1 MCNGA
6 YSGTFTFR
14 NNCEGGFSAA
24 LVSRKNKKSGV
35 TAAKINSWVYRQT
48 EPTGGIL
55 PACSLCN
62 TPHKKT

>member
-14 NNCEGGFSAA
+14 NNCGRCFSAA
-24 LVSRKNKKSGV
+24 LVSGKTKKSGV

-48 EPTGGIL
+48 EPAGGIL
-55 PACSLCN
+55 PTCSLCN
-62 TPHKKT
+62 TQHKKT